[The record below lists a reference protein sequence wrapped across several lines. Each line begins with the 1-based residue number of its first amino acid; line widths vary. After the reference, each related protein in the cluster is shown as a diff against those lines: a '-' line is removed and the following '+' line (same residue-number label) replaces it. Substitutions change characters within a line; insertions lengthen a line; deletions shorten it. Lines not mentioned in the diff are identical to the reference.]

1 MHNILPIGVLVSGS
15 GTNLQ
20 SLIDACQKKQ
30 IQAEIKVVISNKPD
44 VLALQRAK
52 NANIPAF
59 VVEYPTQTDR
69 NLIEKNITQILKNH
83 GVTLVVLAGFM
94 KVLGKTFLEK
104 FPGRVINIHPSLL
117 PVFPGMNAQKQA
129 FEAGVKESGATVHF
143 VDEGCDTG
151 PIILQEKVPILKT
164 DTLEDLRL
172 RILEKEHIILPK
184 AVDLLAKNKVKLI
197 NHKVHWEES

>member
-1 MHNILPIGVLVSGS
+1 MFLLSSLSNAQF
-15 GTNLQ
+15 NLQ

>member
-1 MHNILPIGVLVSGS
+1 MVDLWAGLEP
-15 GTNLQ
+15 
-20 SLIDACQKKQ
+20 A
-30 IQAEIKVVISNKPD
+30 QAEIKVVISNKPD